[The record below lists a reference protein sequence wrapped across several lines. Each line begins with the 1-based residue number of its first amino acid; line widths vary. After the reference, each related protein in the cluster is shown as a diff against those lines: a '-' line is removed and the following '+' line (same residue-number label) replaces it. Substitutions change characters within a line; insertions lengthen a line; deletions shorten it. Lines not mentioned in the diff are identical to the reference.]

1 MPTTNKHSVMTN
13 SQIVEINSE
22 KEMIEFAQKLSI
34 DPPRIIGLRGTLG
47 AGKSFFARNFIN
59 SLQDQKTNILSPTF
73 NIALTYPT
81 SLGDVYHFDLY
92 RIKEKSELENIGFFE
107 AVKNN
112 ISIIEWPEIA
122 INYLQKIPG
131 FTLLDIKISA
141 ENSRVVRIEK
151 F

>member
-1 MPTTNKHSVMTN
+1 MTN
-13 SQIVEINSE
+13 SQIIKINSE
-22 KEMIEFAQKLSI
+22 KEMAEFAQKLAI
-34 DPPRIIGLRGTLG
+34 NPPKVIGLRGTLG
-47 AGKSFFARNFIN
+47 AGKSFFAKNFIN

-73 NIALTYPT
+73 NIALTYST
-81 SLGDVYHFDLY
+81 SLGEVYHFDLY

-131 FTLLDIKISA
+131 FTLLDIEIGT
-141 ENSRVVRIEK
+141 EDSRIIRIEK